1 MSLAI
6 VYCRS
11 LLGIDAPE
19 VMVEVHLGRGLPAFN
34 LVGLPEASVKEAKER
49 VRSAIQNSQF
59 EFPSSRLTVNLAP
72 ADLPK
77 NGGQFDLA
85 IALGILAASGQ
96 IPAQQLSKYEF
107 FGELALSGELRSCR
121 GMIPVAMAARDAK
134 RTLVLPTANAPQVS
148 CVSGEHKIA
157 NNLLQVCR
165 FLAGQEQLDHA
176 PPHQPSQE
184 STECADLI
192 DIIGQYQ
199 GKRALEI
206 AASAGHHLLL
216 IGPPGTGKTM
226 LASRILG
233 IMPTLSEAEALETA
247 AIYSISDLPD
257 LPWQTRPFRQP
268 HHSASA
274 AALVGGGGKPKPG
287 EISLSHNGVLFL
299 DELPEFSRVILD
311 NLREPM
317 ESQQITIS
325 RATARLNF
333 PAKFQLIAAMNP
345 SPCGFHQGE
354 LSRSTPDQ
362 VQRYLQRLSGPFL
375 DRFDISV
382 MIPAL
387 PKGSLSKPSQE
398 GENSAV
404 IKARVIASRDR
415 QLARQDKLNAHLT
428 AAEIKQFCP
437 LTAGDSEFLENAI
450 ERLGLSVR
458 AWHSIIKVAR
468 SIADLADDPK
478 ISRSHLTEALNYR
491 AMERLLASLGKM

>member
-299 DELPEFSRVILD
+299 DELQEFSRVILD